1 MPKTYRR
8 LCQHDRNTIARML
21 QQGNNSSEIAKTLG
35 FHLSTISRE
44 IQRNSGLRGYR
55 PKQAGTFAVER
66 KATQRKKPKITGDL
80 ADEVETRIRL
90 LHSPE
95 QISGSLRRDY
105 GDTVSHE
112 TIYRYIA
119 RDKKAGGEL
128 YVCLRIN
135 SRRRRRPRV
144 KGSRSQIT
152 NRVDISQRPASV
164 ETRRFYGDW
173 EVDLVEGSKGT
184 GFILSMVDRK
194 SRYSLCEK
202 LEDKKAPTVACAI
215 VNRLLGYKVRS
226 LTYDNGLEF
235 ANHLEIS
242 QQLDAKGYFCA
253 PYHSWEKGLVE
264 NHNGLLR
271 QYYPKGESFA
281 DVNQD
286 VLKWVE
292 EEINERPRKA
302 LDFASPADSVH
313 RLIAA

>member
-1 MPKTYRR
+1 
-8 LCQHDRNTIARML
+8 ML
-21 QQGNNSSEIAKTLG
+21 QQGNTVSDIAKVLG
-35 FHLSTISRE
+35 FHVSTISRE
-44 IQRNSGLRGYR
+44 IQRNSGQRGYR
-55 PKQAGTFAVER
+55 PKQAGRFAAER
-66 KATQRKKPKITGDL
+66 KARQRKKPKITGRL
-80 ADEVETRIRL
+80 ATEVETRLRL

-95 QISGSLRRDY
+95 QISGSLRREN

-112 TIYRYIA
+112 TIYRYIT

-128 YVCLRIN
+128 YVALRIN
-135 SRRRRRPRV
+135 SSRRRRPRV

-152 NRVDISQRPASV
+152 DRVDISQRPASV
-164 ETRRFYGDW
+164 ENRRHYGDW
-173 EVDLVEGSKGT
+173 EVDLVEGTKGT

-194 SRYSLCEK
+194 TRYSLFEK
-202 LEDKKAPTVACAI
+202 LEDKKASTVEYAI
-215 VNRLLGYKVRS
+215 VSRLRSFKVRS

-242 QQLDAKGYFCA
+242 RQLDAKGYFCT

-281 DVNQD
+281 EVNQGA
-286 VLKWVE
+286 LNWLE

-302 LDFASPADSVH
+302 LDFASPADFVH
-313 RLIAA
+313 HLMVA

>member
-1 MPKTYRR
+1 
-8 LCQHDRNTIARML
+8 ML
-21 QQGNNSSEIAKTLG
+21 QQGNTHSEIAKTLG
-35 FHLSTISRE
+35 FHISTISRE
-44 IQRNSGLRGYR
+44 IQRNSGQRGYR
-55 PKQAGTFAVER
+55 PKQAERFAAER
-66 KATQRKKPKITGDL
+66 KARQRKKPKITGHL
-80 ADEVETRIRL
+80 AVEVETRLRL

-95 QISGSLRRDY
+95 QISGSLGRDY
-105 GDTVSHE
+105 GSTVSHE

-128 YVCLRIN
+128 YVSLRIN
-135 SRRRRRPRV
+135 SSRRRRPRV

-152 NRVDISQRPASV
+152 DRVDISQRPASV
-164 ETRRFYGDW
+164 EARRFYGDW
-173 EVDLVEGSKGT
+173 EVDLVEGTKGT

-194 SRYSLCEK
+194 SRYSLFEK
-202 LEDKKAPTVACAI
+202 LEDKKASTVASAI
-215 VNRLLGYKVRS
+215 VRRLCGYKVRS

-242 QQLDAKGYFCA
+242 RELGAKGYFCT

-281 DVNQD
+281 EITQS
-286 VLKWVE
+286 VLSWVE

-302 LDFASPADSVH
+302 LDFASPADLVDH
-313 RLIAA
+313 LIAT